1 MFALVLSST
10 LMLGLSAAEDPPKS
24 KKRQSIEEVFKR
36 LDKNSDGKVTLEEF
50 KAFPALKNK
59 EAAAKAFKA
68 ADADSDKKLT
78 LAEFRDWAEKMAE
91 RSERDGKT
99 TRE

>member
-1 MFALVLSST
+1 MLAAALTSIVL
-10 LMLGLSAAEDPPKS
+10 LGLSATEDPPKS
-24 KKRQSIEEVFKR
+24 KKRQSVEEVFKR

-50 KAFPALKNK
+50 KAHPGLKNK

-68 ADADSDKKLT
+68 ADANADDKLS

-91 RSERDGKT
+91 RSKRDG
-99 TRE
+99 